1 MLNAASLYMELYAIL
16 ACIVLIMLG
25 DMLRSPEKNTLYQIF
40 TIMLRCMLADIC
52 AEAAGWLANGHG
64 GAFPRAVVTL
74 AEGAVMVLTVTM
86 SLLWLGYVVYYVTR
100 DGQLLRRYA
109 VPAGVLLAGVTL
121 LTATA
126 PLNGWVFTVD
136 AGNAYHRGPLFLVH
150 ALLAYGALAYAT
162 VFVLRNAY
170 RIPRRQ
176 LVPLLAFPLL
186 PIIGGI
192 LQTAFYGLSTTEAG
206 MVLGLLLVYVSLQSL
221 LKGTDYMTGL
231 ANRRQLDAVMERV
244 VANPQPAHPTAVLM
258 VDVDNLK
265 AINDTWGHDMGD
277 LAIRQCAAI
286 LRRCFHYDDTVAR
299 YAGDEFFVVLRL
311 ERPEDITAVL
321 ARLDET
327 ARRMA
332 TPEGAPF
339 SISIS
344 VGCALYPSPGIT
356 TVKDLYRAADRSMY
370 EAKRRA
376 HAEL

>member
-74 AEGAVMVLTVTM
+74 ADGAVMVLTVTM

>member
-1 MLNAASLYMELYAIL
+1 MLNARSLYMELYAIL

-25 DMLRSPEKNTLYQIF
+25 DMLRSREKNALHHIF
-40 TIMLRCMLADIC
+40 TLMLRCMLADIC
-52 AEAAGWLANGHG
+52 AEAAGWLANGRG
-64 GAFPRAVVTL
+64 GAFPRAVVTI
-74 AEGAVMVLTVTM
+74 ADAGAMVLTVAM
-86 SLLWLGYVVYYVTR
+86 SLLWLGYVLYYVTR
-100 DGQLLRRYA
+100 DGQLLRRSA
-109 VPAGVLLAGVTL
+109 VPAGILLAGVAL
-121 LTATA
+121 LAATA
-126 PLNGWVFTVD
+126 PLNGWAFTID
-136 AGNAYHRGPLFLVH
+136 AANVYHRGPLFLIHV
-150 ALLAYGALAYAT
+150 LLAYGALVYAT

-170 RIPRRQ
+170 RIPRGQ
-176 LVPLLAFPLL
+176 LLPLLAFPLL
-186 PIIGGI
+186 PLAGGL
-192 LQTAFYGLSTTEAG
+192 LQTAVYGLSTTEAG

-265 AINDTWGHDMGD
+265 GINDTWGHDMGD
-277 LAIRQCAAI
+277 VAIRQCAAI

-321 ARLDET
+321 ERLDET
-327 ARRMA
+327 AKRMA

-344 VGCALYPSPGIT
+344 AGYALYPSPGIA
-356 TVKDLYRAADRSMY
+356 TVKDLYQAADRSMY

>member
-74 AEGAVMVLTVTM
+74 ADGAVMVLTVTM

-186 PIIGGI
+186 PIIGGV
-192 LQTAFYGLSTTEAG
+192 LQMAFYGLSTTEAG
-206 MVLGLLLVYVSLQSL
+206 TVLGLLLVYVSLQSL

>member
-1 MLNAASLYMELYAIL
+1 MLHATPLYMELYAIL

-25 DMLRSPEKNTLYQIF
+25 DMLRGREKSTLYRIF
-40 TIMLRCMLADIC
+40 TLMLRCMLADIC
-52 AEAAGWLANGHG
+52 VEAAGWLADGRE
-64 GAFPRAVVTL
+64 GALARTVVTVVD
-74 AEGAVMVLTVTM
+74 AAGVVLTVAM
-86 SLLWLGYVVYYVTR
+86 ALLWLAYALYYVTR
-100 DGQLLRRYA
+100 DGQVLRRYA
-109 VPAGVLLAGVTL
+109 VSAGILLAGITVL
-121 LTATA
+121 AATA
-126 PLNGWVFTVD
+126 PLNGWVFTID
-136 AGNAYHRGPLFLVH
+136 AANVYHRGPLFLVH
-150 ALLAYGALAYAT
+150 TLLAYGVLLYAT

-170 RIPRRQ
+170 RIPRGQ
-176 LVPLLAFPLL
+176 LMPLLAFPLL
-186 PIIGGI
+186 PLAGGL
-192 LQTAFYGLSTTEAG
+192 LQTAIYGLSTTEAG

-231 ANRRQLDAVMERV
+231 ANRRQLDAVMERA

-286 LRRCFHYDDTVAR
+286 LRKCFHYDDTVAR

-311 ERPEDITAVL
+311 EHPEDIAAVL
-321 ARLDET
+321 KRLDET

-339 SISIS
+339 SITIS
-344 VGCALYPSPGIT
+344 VGYALYPSPGIT
-356 TVKDLYRAADRSMY
+356 TVKDLYLVADHSMY
-370 EAKRRA
+370 EAKHRT